1 VKVGRNGRRAFAR
14 SLPWLGALAGALL
27 LVNVNVLGAR
37 WYKRWDFT
45 SDKLYS
51 LSQPTRE
58 LLTGLQQPV
67 DVSVLLSKSDP
78 LLVSVRHML
87 EAYGAVTR
95 QLRVTYVDPDRSPA
109 EFLALQQKYQILAG
123 KADDG
128 RIVTD
133 AVIVLAQGEHGG
145 VAGGSVGGDSS
156 RGRHWFV
163 TSDELVHFDEDSG
176 RSRPALEQALSSA
189 LDNVRRTEKAK
200 ICFSTGHRE
209 PTLDDAGPEGLSEL
223 KQRLLKNNYDVQNV
237 DATSPKQRYTDCV
250 AVVVP
255 TPELEFGR
263 EDANRLAD
271 YVRAGGSALLL
282 LGPTL
287 GDSPEVRGTGLE
299 QVLELAGV
307 SLGRDVVFEQDDA
320 QRLPRGSGEL
330 FFAKLRPH
338 ALTRGV
344 LHEDDKL
351 SSKVLVVQA
360 RSLEVNGAATLLL
373 ESSSQAIALKNLR
386 SLDGVAQPKDASER
400 AGPKSFGLA
409 AARELPAPPGSKA
422 PHVRLFV
429 TGASNLAWNR
439 NFQDPSLYGNRRLI
453 ENAIS
458 WAAARPSMISVPEK
472 PEREVGLSLSEE
484 SLGEVM
490 RYVLLYMPGAA
501 GLLGGFVLL
510 RRRNLERQSR
520 RDKTT
525 PPAGT
530 AS

>member
-1 VKVGRNGRRAFAR
+1 VEARLKFAR
-14 SLPWLGALAGALL
+14 ALPWLGVVAGALL
-27 LVNVNVLGAR
+27 LANVNVLGAR

-67 DVSVLLSKSDP
+67 DVSVLLSKGDP

-128 RIVTD
+128 RIITD
-133 AVIVLAQGEHGG
+133 AVIVFAQ
-145 VAGGSVGGDSS
+145 DQK
-156 RGRHWFV
+156 HWFV
-163 TSDELVHFDEDSG
+163 TSEELVHFDEDSG

-200 ICFSTGHRE
+200 LCVTTGHRE
-209 PTLDDAGPEGLSEL
+209 PTLDDVGPEGLSEL
-223 KQRLLKNNYDVQNV
+223 KQRLLKNNYDVQSV
-237 DATSPKQRYTDCV
+237 DASSPKASFSDCV

-255 TPELEFGR
+255 TPELEFGTD
-263 EDANRLAD
+263 EAKRLAD
-271 YVRAGGSALLL
+271 YVRGGGSALLL

-287 GDSPEVRGTGLE
+287 GDSPQVRGTGLE
-299 QVLELAGV
+299 PVLEQAGV
-307 SLGRDVVFEQDDA
+307 ALERNVVFEQDEA
-320 QRLPRGSGEL
+320 MRLPRGSGEL
-330 FFAKLRPH
+330 FFAKLRAHPI
-338 ALTRGV
+338 TRGV
-344 LHEDDKL
+344 LHDDDKL
-351 SSKVLVVQA
+351 SSRVLVVQA
-360 RSLEVNGAATLLL
+360 RALSVNSGAALLL
-373 ESSSQAIALKNLR
+373 ESSDQAVALKDLR
-386 SLDGVAQPKDASER
+386 PLDGSGRPNDVTAGAQHQT
-400 AGPKSFGLA
+400 FGLA
-409 AARELPAPPGSKA
+409 AARELPLAAGSKA
-422 PHVRLFV
+422 AHGARLFV

-453 ENAIS
+453 ENAVS

-484 SLGEVM
+484 SLGEVL
-490 RYVLLYMPGAA
+490 RYVLLYMPASA
-501 GLLGGFVLL
+501 GLIAAFVLL

-520 RDKTT
+520 HRAAQ
-525 PPAGT
+525 PPSGT

>member
-1 VKVGRNGRRAFAR
+1 VEARVKVARA
-14 SLPWLGALAGALL
+14 LPWLGVVAGALL

-58 LLTGLQQPV
+58 LLTGLQRPV
-67 DVSVLLSKSDP
+67 DVSVLLSKGDP

-128 RIVTD
+128 RIITD
-133 AVIVLAQGEHGG
+133 AVIVMAEADGG
-145 VAGGSVGGDSS
+145 AGA
-156 RGRHWFV
+156 GRHWFI
-163 TSDELVHFDEDSG
+163 TTDELVHFDEDSG

-200 ICFSTGHRE
+200 ICFTTGHRE
-209 PTLDDAGPEGLSEL
+209 PTLDDVGPQGLSEL
-223 KQRLLKNNYDVQNV
+223 KQRLLKNNYDVQSV
-237 DATSPKQRYTDCV
+237 DASSPKVSFNDCV

-255 TPELEFGR
+255 TPELELGTD
-263 EDANRLAD
+263 EAKRLAD
-271 YVRAGGSALLL
+271 YVRSGGSALLL

-287 GDSPEVRGTGLE
+287 GDSPQVRGTGLTP
-299 QVLELAGV
+299 VLEQAGV
-307 SLGRDVVFEQDDA
+307 TLERNVVFEQDEA
-320 QRLPRGSGEL
+320 MRLPRGSGEL

-338 ALTRGV
+338 AITRGV

-351 SSKVLVVQA
+351 SSRVLVVQS
-360 RSLEVNGAATLLL
+360 RSLSVNSGATLLM
-373 ESSSQAIALKNLR
+373 ES
-386 SLDGVAQPKDASER
+386 SER
-400 AGPKSFGLA
+400 AVALKDLRPLDGNGRPNDVTTGSQPQTFGLA
-409 AARELPAPPGSKA
+409 AARELPMTPGSKA
-422 PHVRLFV
+422 GHGARLFV

-484 SLGEVM
+484 SLGEVL
-490 RYVLLYMPGAA
+490 RYVLLYMPASA
-501 GLLGGFVLL
+501 GLIAGFVLL

-520 RDKTT
+520 RGTNS
-525 PPAGT
+525 PPPGN

>member
-1 VKVGRNGRRAFAR
+1 VEARLKLGRA
-14 SLPWLGALAGALL
+14 LPWLGVVAGALL

-58 LLTGLQQPV
+58 LLTGLQRPV
-67 DVSVLLSKSDP
+67 DVSVLLSRGDP

-128 RIVTD
+128 RIITD
-133 AVIVLAQGEHGG
+133 AVIVMAEGDG
-145 VAGGSVGGDSS
+145 AGAGS
-156 RGRHWFV
+156 GRHWFV
-163 TSDELVHFDEDSG
+163 TTDELVRFDEDSG

-189 LDNVRRTEKAK
+189 LANVRRTEKAK
-200 ICFSTGHRE
+200 ICFTTGHRE
-209 PTLDDAGPEGLSEL
+209 PTLDDVGPQGLSEL
-223 KQRLLKNNYDVQNV
+223 KQRLLKNNYDVQSV
-237 DATSPKQRYTDCV
+237 DASSPKVSFDECV

-255 TPELEFGR
+255 TPELELGAD
-263 EDANRLAD
+263 EAKRLAD
-271 YVRAGGSALLL
+271 YVRGGGSALLL

-287 GDSPEVRGTGLE
+287 GDSPQVRGSGLE
-299 QVLELAGV
+299 PVLEQAGV
-307 SLGRDVVFEQDDA
+307 ALERDVVFEQDEA
-320 QRLPRGSGEL
+320 MRLPRGSGEL

-338 ALTRGV
+338 PITRGV

-351 SSKVLVVQA
+351 SSRVLVVQS
-360 RSLEVNGAATLLL
+360 RSLTVSGGATLLM
-373 ESSSQAIALKNLR
+373 ESSEQAVALKDLR
-386 SLDGVAQPKDASER
+386 PLDGGGRPRDVT
-400 AGPKSFGLA
+400 AGGPPRSFGLA
-409 AARELPAPPGSKA
+409 AARELPMTPASKA
-422 PHVRLFV
+422 GRGARVFV

-484 SLGEVM
+484 SLGEVL
-490 RYVLLYMPGAA
+490 RYVLLYMPASA
-501 GLLGGFVLL
+501 GLIAGFVLL

-520 RDKTT
+520 RSAT
-525 PPAGT
+525 PPPSGT

>member
-1 VKVGRNGRRAFAR
+1 VKLSRGL
-14 SLPWLGALAGALL
+14 SWLGVVAGALL

-51 LSQPTRE
+51 LSPATRE
-58 LLTGLQQPV
+58 LLTGLKQPV

-133 AVIVLAQGEHGG
+133 AVIVLAEAEHG
-145 VAGGSVGGDSS
+145 VAGANAAGDSGA
-156 RGRHWFV
+156 GRHWFI

-189 LDNVRRTEKAK
+189 LANVRRTEKAK
-200 ICFSTGHRE
+200 VCFTTGHRE
-209 PTLDDAGPEGLSEL
+209 PTLEDAGPEGLSEL

-237 DATSPKQRYTDCV
+237 DASSPKVSYTDCV

-255 TPELEFGR
+255 TPELEFGS
-263 EDANRLAD
+263 EDAKRLAD
-271 YVRAGGSALLL
+271 YVRAGGSAILL

-287 GDSPEVRGTGLE
+287 GDAPEVRGTGLE
-299 QVLELAGV
+299 QVVELAGV
-307 SLGRDVVFEQDDA
+307 TLGRDVVFEQDDA
-320 QRLPRGSGEL
+320 ERLPHGSGEL

-338 ALTRGV
+338 AITRGV

-360 RSLEVNGAATLLL
+360 RSLEVNGAATVLL
-373 ESSSQAIALKNLR
+373 ESSSQAIALKSLR
-386 SLDGVAQPKDASER
+386 GLAGAAAPDAVSEH

-429 TGASNLAWNR
+429 SGASNLAWNR

-458 WAAARPSMISVPEK
+458 WVAARPTMISVPEK
-472 PEREVGLSLSEE
+472 PEREVGLSISEE

-490 RYVLLYMPGAA
+490 RYVLLYMPAAA

-520 RDKTT
+520 REKTAEPT
-525 PPAGT
+525 KR

>member
-1 VKVGRNGRRAFAR
+1 VEARVKLQRA
-14 SLPWLGALAGALL
+14 LPWLGVVAGALL

-58 LLTGLQQPV
+58 LLQGLSGPV
-67 DVSVLLSKSDP
+67 EVSVLLSKGDP

-133 AVIVLAQGEHGG
+133 AVIVMAQGDQ
-145 VAGGSVGGDSS
+145 AA
-156 RGRHWFV
+156 GRHWFI
-163 TSDELVHFDEDSG
+163 TSDELVRFDEDSG
-176 RSRPALEQALSSA
+176 RARPALEQALSSG
-189 LDNVRRTEKAK
+189 LVNVLRTEKAK
-200 ICFSTGHRE
+200 LCFTTGHRE
-209 PTLDDAGPEGLSEL
+209 PTLEDAGPEGLSEL
-223 KQRLLKNNYDVQNV
+223 KQRLFKNNYDVQNV
-237 DATSPKQRYTDCV
+237 DASSPKASFADCV

-255 TPELEFGR
+255 TPELEFSSD
-263 EDANRLAD
+263 EANRLAS
-271 YVRAGGSALLL
+271 YARGGGNVLLL

-287 GDSPEVRGTGLE
+287 GDAPQVRGSGLE
-299 QVLELAGV
+299 PVLELAGV
-307 SLGRDVVFEQDDA
+307 TLGRNVVFEQDA
-320 QRLPRGSGEL
+320 AARLPRGSGEL
-330 FFAKLRPH
+330 FFAKLLPH
-338 ALTRGV
+338 PITRGV

-351 SSKVLVVQA
+351 SSRVLVVQA
-360 RSLEVNGAATLLL
+360 RSVTPNGGATLLM
-373 ESSSQAIALKNLR
+373 ESSDQAFALQDLR
-386 SLDGVAQPKDASER
+386 ELETASGSANVVHAEH
-400 AGPKSFGLA
+400 KSFGLA
-409 AARELPAPPGSKA
+409 AARELPLAPGSKA
-422 PHVRLFV
+422 PHGARLFV
-429 TGASNLAWNR
+429 SGANNLAWNR

-484 SLGEVM
+484 SLGEVL
-490 RYVLLYMPGAA
+490 RYVLLYMPLSA
-501 GLLGGFVLL
+501 GLIGGFVLL

-520 RDKTT
+520 REPT
-525 PPAGT
+525 PSSGT
-530 AS
+530 DG

>member
-1 VKVGRNGRRAFAR
+1 VEARLKLGRA
-14 SLPWLGALAGALL
+14 LPWLGVVAAALL

-58 LLTGLQQPV
+58 LLTGLQRPV
-67 DVSVLLSKSDP
+67 DVSVLLSKGDP

-128 RIVTD
+128 RIITD
-133 AVIVLAQGEHGG
+133 AVIVMAEADGAS
-145 VAGGSVGGDSS
+145 AGS
-156 RGRHWFV
+156 GRHWFV

-176 RSRPALEQALSSA
+176 RARPALEQALSSA
-189 LDNVRRTEKAK
+189 LDNVRRTEKAP
-200 ICFSTGHRE
+200 ICFTTGHRE
-209 PTLDDAGPEGLSEL
+209 PTIDDVGPEGLSEL
-223 KQRLLKNNYDVQNV
+223 KQRLLKNNYDVRSV
-237 DATSPKQRYTDCV
+237 DASSPKASFAECV

-255 TPELEFGR
+255 TPELELGADQA
-263 EDANRLAD
+263 ERLAQ
-271 YVRAGGSALLL
+271 YVRGGGSALLL

-287 GDSPEVRGTGLE
+287 GDSPQVRGTGLTP
-299 QVLELAGV
+299 VLEQAGV
-307 SLGRDVVFEQDDA
+307 VLGRNVVFEQDEA
-320 QRLPRGSGEL
+320 MRLPRGSGEL

-338 ALTRGV
+338 AITRGV

-351 SSKVLVVQA
+351 SSRVLVVQS
-360 RSLEVNGAATLLL
+360 RSLTVNGGATMLM
-373 ESSSQAIALKNLR
+373 ET
-386 SLDGVAQPKDASER
+386 SER
-400 AGPKSFGLA
+400 AVALQDLRPLDGNGRPNDVTAGAKPQTFGLA
-409 AARELPAPPGSKA
+409 AARELPMVPGSKA
-422 PHVRLFV
+422 GHGARLFV

-484 SLGEVM
+484 SLGEVL
-490 RYVLLYMPGAA
+490 RYVLLYMPASA
-501 GLLGGFVLL
+501 GLIAGFVLL

-520 RDKTT
+520 R
-525 PPAGT
+525 GT
-530 AS
+530 AAPPSGNAS

>member
-1 VKVGRNGRRAFAR
+1 MKLGRA
-14 SLPWLGALAGALL
+14 LPWLGVVAGALL

-58 LLTGLQQPV
+58 LLQGLSRPV
-67 DVSVLLSKSDP
+67 DVSVLLSKGDP

-133 AVIVLAQGEHGG
+133 AVIVMAQGDQASGAASSHE
-145 VAGGSVGGDSS
+145 AGGS
-156 RGRHWFV
+156 RHWFI
-163 TSDELVHFDEDSG
+163 TSDELVRFDEDSG
-176 RSRPALEQALSSA
+176 RARPALEQALSSG
-189 LDNVRRTEKAK
+189 LVNVLRTDKAK
-200 ICFSTGHRE
+200 LCFTTGHRE
-209 PTLDDAGPEGLSEL
+209 PTLEDAGPEGLSEL
-223 KQRLLKNNYDVQNV
+223 KQRLFKNNYDVQNV
-237 DATSPKQRYTDCV
+237 DASSPKASFAECV

-255 TPELEFGR
+255 TPELEFSSD
-263 EDANRLAD
+263 EANRLAS
-271 YVRAGGSALLL
+271 YVRAGGNVLLL

-287 GDSPEVRGTGLE
+287 GDAPQVRGSGLE
-299 QVLELAGV
+299 PVLELAGV
-307 SLGRDVVFEQDDA
+307 SLGRNVVFEQDA
-320 QRLPRGSGEL
+320 GARLPRGSGEL

-338 ALTRGV
+338 AITRGV

-351 SSKVLVVQA
+351 SSRVLVVQA
-360 RSLEVNGAATLLL
+360 RSVTPNGGATLLM
-373 ESSSQAIALKNLR
+373 ESSDQAFALQDLR
-386 SLDGVAQPKDASER
+386 ELETASGAANVHAEH
-400 AGPKSFGLA
+400 KSFGLA
-409 AARELPAPPGSKA
+409 AARELPAQAGSKA
-422 PHVRLFV
+422 AHGPRLFV
-429 TGASNLAWNR
+429 SGANNLAWNR

-484 SLGEVM
+484 SLGEVL
-490 RYVLLYMPGAA
+490 RYVLLYMPLSAS
-501 GLLGGFVLL
+501 LIGGFVLL

-520 RDKTT
+520 REPT
-525 PPAGT
+525 PSSG
-530 AS
+530 SES

>member
-1 VKVGRNGRRAFAR
+1 MRFSGA
-14 SLPWLGALAGALL
+14 LPWLGVVAGALL

-58 LLTGLQQPV
+58 LLTGLKRPV

-95 QLRVTYVDPDRSPA
+95 QLRVNYVDPDRSPA

-133 AVIVLAQGEHGG
+133 AVIVLSQAEPGG
-145 VAGGSVGGDSS
+145 GAE
-156 RGRHWFV
+156 RHWFV
-163 TSDELVHFDEDSG
+163 TSDELVHIDEDSG

-189 LDNVRRTEKAK
+189 LDNVRRTAKAK
-200 ICFSTGHRE
+200 LCVTTGHRE

-223 KQRLLKNNYDVQNV
+223 KQRLLKNNYDLESV
-237 DATSPKQRYTDCV
+237 DATSPKASFSECV

-255 TPELEFGR
+255 TPELEFGSD
-263 EDANRLAD
+263 DAKRLAD
-271 YVRAGGSALLL
+271 YVRGGGSALLL

-287 GDSPEVRGTGLE
+287 GDSPQVRGTGLE
-299 QVLELAGV
+299 PVLEQAGV
-307 SLGRDVVFEQDDA
+307 TLARDLVFEQDPA
-320 QRLPRGSGEL
+320 ERLPRGSGEL

-338 ALTRGV
+338 AITRGV

-351 SSKVLVVQA
+351 SSRVLVVQA
-360 RSLEVNGAATLLL
+360 RSLSVSGGAALLM
-373 ESSSQAIALKNLR
+373 ESTDQAVALKDLR
-386 SLDGVAQPKDASER
+386 PLDSAGHPNEVSGSEH
-400 AGPKSFGLA
+400 KSFGLA
-409 AARELPAPPGSKA
+409 AARELAIPSGSKA
-422 PHVRLFV
+422 AHGARLFI

-439 NFQDPSLYGNRRLI
+439 NFQDPALYGNRRLI

-458 WAAARPSMISVPEK
+458 WAAARPSMLSVPEK

-490 RYVLLYMPGAA
+490 RYVLLYMPASV
-501 GLLGGFVLL
+501 GLLAAFVLL
-510 RRRNLERQSR
+510 RRRNLERQAR
-520 RDKTT
+520 RAVGT
-525 PPAGT
+525 PPNGT